1 MPIGHANF
9 LTNLLVGFLHLS
21 SLIILKKED
30 EKFCVFVV
38 SSHLLNSSFDQ
49 VGACL
54 LVKWCE
60 KVAWLNMKSTCPH
73 NWTGVFSST
82 VECFFSLGI
91 CSCFPLSS
99 KPTLQQ
105 LNMSL

>member
-9 LTNLLVGFLHLS
+9 LTHLLEGFLHLS
-21 SLIILKKED
+21 SLIIKKKED

-38 SSHLLNSSFDQ
+38 SCHLLNSSFDQ

-60 KVAWLNMKSTCPH
+60 KVACLNMKSTCPD

-82 VECFFSLGI
+82 VECFFLWVQY
-91 CSCFPLSS
+91 SCFPLSS